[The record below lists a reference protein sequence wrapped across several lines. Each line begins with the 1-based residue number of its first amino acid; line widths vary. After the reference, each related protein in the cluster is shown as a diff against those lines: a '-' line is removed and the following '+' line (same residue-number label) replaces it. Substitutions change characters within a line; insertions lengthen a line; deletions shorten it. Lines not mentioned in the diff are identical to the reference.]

1 MRATPELPAPSR
13 LAAASARLHAAW
25 RAFRGS
31 PGALPGVLLIALLV
45 LCALGADVLAPHSP
59 IVQDQGAILRPPAW
73 LAGGSWNTPLGT
85 DAVGRDLLSR
95 LLHGARLSLGIGVFA
110 VALALLAGVALG
122 LLAGFYGGWVDAL
135 LMRLADVLLAVP
147 SLLLAIAIVAVLEPN
162 LRNAIVA
169 ISIVNVPVYL
179 RLTRA
184 AVLAELPRA
193 YVSAA
198 RVAGAGPAHLMLR
211 TLLPNCASPLI
222 VQAALGYSGAVLD
235 AAALGYLGLG
245 AQPPTPEWGTMLA
258 DAMQFMQRAWWVVTF
273 PGLAILLTVL
283 GFNLLGDALRDALD
297 PRLRDAAEHT
307 GALGAA
313 AGAGNPGGAR

>member
-1 MRATPELPAPSR
+1 MAEARVDAQAASR
-13 LAAASARLHAAW
+13 LRAGWSAFCA
-25 RAFRGS
+25 S
-31 PGALPGVLLIALLV
+31 PGALFGLLLVALLL
-45 LCALGADVLAPHSP
+45 LCALSAGVLAPHAP
-59 IVQDQGAILRPPAW
+59 AAQDQAAILRPPAW
-73 LAGGSWNTPLGT
+73 LAGGSWSTPLGT

-95 LLHGARLSLGIGVFA
+95 LLYGARLSLGIGVFA

-135 LMRLADVLLAVP
+135 LMRLADVLLALP
-147 SLLLAIAIVAVLEPN
+147 SLLLAIAIVAVLEPS

-169 ISIVNVPVYL
+169 ISVVNVPIYL

-184 AVLAELPRA
+184 AVLAEMPRA

-198 RVAGAGPAHLMLR
+198 RVAGAGPLHLMLR

-283 GFNLLGDALRDALD
+283 GFNLLGDALRDTLD
-297 PRLRDAAEHT
+297 PRLRDA
-307 GALGAA
+307 GALGVAA
-313 AGAGNPGGAR
+313 AGGPEAAP